1 MSLSSRPVHDTGEPP
16 RRLLIARHG
25 VTDHNAGAIWQGH
38 LDTALNAT
46 GQAQARAA
54 ARAIAA
60 MRPALVVSSD
70 LARARHTGETVA
82 AACELP
88 LRIDGRLKEIDVG
101 GWQGLSHSQVL
112 EAFPEAVSAIAEGE
126 DLARGEHGETVSDVV
141 ARARPAVDEIIA
153 ELDPGDL
160 GVLVTHGVT
169 GRSLVADLTG
179 IDQRTAWTSFIGLRN
194 CHWAVLEEHGEG
206 WRVQAWNVGP
216 E

>member
-1 MSLSSRPVHDTGEPP
+1 MSLSSRPVHDTAEPP

-60 MRPALVVSSD
+60 MHPVLVVSSD
-70 LARARHTGETVA
+70 LSRARCTGETVA
-82 AACELP
+82 AACRLR
-88 LRIDGRLKEIDVG
+88 LRIDHRLKEIDVG
-101 GWQGLSHSQVL
+101 GWQGMSHSQVL
-112 EAFPEAVSAIAEGE
+112 QAFPEAVSAIAGGE
-126 DLARGEHGETVSDVV
+126 DLARGEHGETVLDVL

-153 ELDPGDL
+153 QLAPGDL

-169 GRSLVADLTG
+169 GRSLVADLAG

-194 CHWAVLEEHGEG
+194 CHWAVLEERGQG
-206 WRVQAWNVGP
+206 WRLQSWNVGP